1 MGSVERITSMPRRQ
15 VQARDGSVASLAKRT
30 GSPCQQE
37 DDYEGAKT
45 MTNPWTFLPED
56 IWYHI
61 HSLLPLKDA
70 ARTACVSRTF
80 LRSWRY
86 RPNLVF
92 SDAKLGLSGLSE
104 SDEVTKELNEKV
116 DLIMKNHSGI
126 GLRTFGLEYYNLVD
140 ASYLDRWLQIAVTP
154 AIEELILMFFPE
166 IKAKYYD
173 FPFSLLFDRGGN
185 SIKHLRLSYCAFRP
199 TTSLNFL
206 QRLHLFE
213 VRITG
218 YELGCLLSNSFALEQ
233 LKLTHCK
240 ELNYLK
246 IPCVLQRL
254 SKLTVFGC
262 TTLQVIEIKAPNL
275 STFDYDG
282 NLAGL
287 SDGGLLPVKNLHLSS
302 FYQHHTIQ
310 YTCAKLPSV
319 APTIET
325 LTIFSESEVS
335 QTRMKHHVICEDS
348 SYLRQMPGHRHVNLK
363 NVKIIGF
370 CSAKSMVELTC
381 HIIENAT
388 SLECLTLDTICD
400 DYENPDRLSVHEI
413 GECSPICRQM
423 IMEAKNALLAIERY
437 IVGKVPSTVRLD
449 VLKPCSWCH
458 AIEPLTPEQDRERAR
473 RIGVIWSPRAR
484 APPCWFRNRR
494 GAERAAGKKR
504 GGEAAAAAHVDA
516 AGADAATAAD
526 ESVASLA
533 KRNGSPCQQG
543 DDYQGVKTMRNPW
556 AFLPEDIWYH
566 IHSLLPLQD
575 AARTACVS
583 QIFLR
588 SWRCRPNLIFS
599 AKTLGLN
606 DNWLER
612 NKVIGELNGKVDH
625 IMKTTPRTRQTTTT
639 SHSHFLFNRGGS
651 SIKHL
656 HLSYCVFHPT
666 GGLNCLRSLFLYEV
680 RITGHEL
687 GCLFSNSFAL
697 EQLELT
703 DCKELSYLKIPCL
716 LQRLSKLAMYG
727 WEASQVMEI
736 KAPNLLTFHYEGNL
750 ARLSDGGLPYVKNLT
765 IASIRWH
772 NAIYYACANLP
783 SIVPTIETL
792 TVFSVSEIINTP
804 IAPLRFLH
812 LKHLTVFLH
821 TVPRVVSPT
830 YDYLSLAY
838 FLDASPALETFTLK
852 VSQTRMEHDVI
863 SEDSSHLRQM
873 PGHHHDTIKNVK
885 IMVELTCHILE
896 NATSLEGLTL
906 DTIFDGNNN
915 PADRLSVHEVG
926 RCGRIHS
933 PMVMEA
939 KNALLAIERYI
950 VGKVPSTV
958 KLDVLKP
965 CSWCHTNSSV
975 E

>member
-1 MGSVERITSMPRRQ
+1 MLNYVVLLKLAAPRR
-15 VQARDGSVASLAKRT
+15 
-30 GSPCQQE
+30 
-37 DDYEGAKT
+37 
-45 MTNPWTFLPED
+45 
-56 IWYHI
+56 
-61 HSLLPLKDA
+61 
-70 ARTACVSRTF
+70 
-80 LRSWRY
+80 
-86 RPNLVF
+86 
-92 SDAKLGLSGLSE
+92 
-104 SDEVTKELNEKV
+104 
-116 DLIMKNHSGI
+116 
-126 GLRTFGLEYYNLVD
+126 
-140 ASYLDRWLQIAVTP
+140 
-154 AIEELILMFFPE
+154 
-166 IKAKYYD
+166 
-173 FPFSLLFDRGGN
+173 
-185 SIKHLRLSYCAFRP
+185 
-199 TTSLNFL
+199 
-206 QRLHLFE
+206 
-213 VRITG
+213 
-218 YELGCLLSNSFALEQ
+218 AL
-233 LKLTHCK
+233 
-240 ELNYLK
+240 
-246 IPCVLQRL
+246 
-254 SKLTVFGC
+254 
-262 TTLQVIEIKAPNL
+262 
-275 STFDYDG
+275 
-282 NLAGL
+282 
-287 SDGGLLPVKNLHLSS
+287 
-302 FYQHHTIQ
+302 
-310 YTCAKLPSV
+310 
-319 APTIET
+319 
-325 LTIFSESEVS
+325 
-335 QTRMKHHVICEDS
+335 
-348 SYLRQMPGHRHVNLK
+348 
-363 NVKIIGF
+363 
-370 CSAKSMVELTC
+370 
-381 HIIENAT
+381 
-388 SLECLTLDTICD
+388 
-400 DYENPDRLSVHEI
+400 
-413 GECSPICRQM
+413 
-423 IMEAKNALLAIERY
+423 
-437 IVGKVPSTVRLD
+437 
-449 VLKPCSWCH
+449 
-458 AIEPLTPEQDRERAR
+458 PLTPEQDRERAR

-516 AGADAATAAD
+516 AGADAATSAD

-556 AFLPEDIWYH
+556 AFFPEIAVTPAIEELILLLFPEDKANYYDFPF
-566 IHSLLPLQD
+566 SL
-575 AARTACVS
+575 
-583 QIFLR
+583 
-588 SWRCRPNLIFS
+588 
-599 AKTLGLN
+599 
-606 DNWLER
+606 
-612 NKVIGELNGKVDH
+612 
-625 IMKTTPRTRQTTTT
+625 
-639 SHSHFLFNRGGS
+639 LFNRGGS

-656 HLSYCVFHPT
+656 YLSYCVFRPT

-687 GCLFSNSFAL
+687 GCLFSNSFVL

-736 KAPNLLTFHYEGNL
+736 KAPNLLNFHYEGNL